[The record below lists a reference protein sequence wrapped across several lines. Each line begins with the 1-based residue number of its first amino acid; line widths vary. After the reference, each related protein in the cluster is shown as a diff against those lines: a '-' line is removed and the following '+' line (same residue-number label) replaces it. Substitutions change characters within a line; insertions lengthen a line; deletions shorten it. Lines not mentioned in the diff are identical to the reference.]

1 MPPKKSS
8 KSREVAFGGPDES
21 VPMAY
26 AEAIPMNPNSEYSVQ
41 SGISSMNDNMRA
53 MKASSSKDRD
63 RGRDKGAKLKDDNRQ
78 PTLKRAPSLAD
89 THPPNFGELSR
100 STSVAWPSSL
110 LQEVMGT
117 FTRPIQEHAARKFV
131 AKHNWSRG
139 LQESLISSCKK
150 IPIRFFIVDDS
161 GSMATNDGNRIIR
174 THTEDIDEGRG
185 VSGKMKNHKAKMV
198 QCTRWAELTESLN
211 FLAELSEVAQAPSEF
226 RLLNGA
232 DPVIVGLGNDNSE
245 GLAFTKE
252 VLDEDPA
259 GQTPL
264 CHHINCVVQAIEKM
278 APEMRK
284 LKKKAAVV
292 ICSDGESSDG
302 KVSRAL
308 EPLRNLPAFVVVR
321 LCTDHQKIV
330 DYWNN
335 IDKELELEMD
345 VIDDLVQDAKQ
356 VKEAN
361 PWLVYGDELHRL
373 REFGAAFKEMDLID
387 EISLGSEQAMT
398 FLKVLLN
405 RKDLPHP
412 QVDWNEFYEA
422 VKAES
427 DTQNLVFDPL
437 CGAFKHPVDMAEL
450 KKVYGKGMA
459 AGDASVACSIT

>member
-1 MPPKKSS
+1 MP
-8 KSREVAFGGPDES
+8 FGAEQES
-21 VPMAY
+21 LPVAY
-26 AEAIPMNPNSEYSVQ
+26 AEAVPVNPNDEYSMR
-41 SGISSMNDNMRA
+41 SGISSMNADMKA
-53 MKASSSKDRD
+53 IKASSKGSKSDRD
-63 RGRDKGAKLKDDNRQ
+63 RERDRGEKSREGRPKLDRM
-78 PTLKRAPSLAD
+78 PSLAD
-89 THPPNFGELSR
+89 THPPKFGDSSR
-100 STSVAWPSSL
+100 STSVTWPSSL
-110 LQEVMGT
+110 LREVIGT
-117 FTRPIQEHAARKFV
+117 FTRPIREKEAKKFV

-139 LQESLISSCKK
+139 LQESLLTSCRK

-174 THTEDIDEGRG
+174 THTEDIDEGKG

-232 DPVIVGLGNDNSE
+232 DPVLVGVGNDDSE

-264 CHHINCVVQAIEKM
+264 CHHIKCVVAAIEKM
-278 APEMRK
+278 APEMRR
-284 LKKKAAVV
+284 LKKKAAVI

-308 EPLRNLPAFVVVR
+308 EPLRNLPALVVIR
-321 LCTDHQKIV
+321 LCTDHEKIV

-387 EISLGSEQAMT
+387 ETPLGSEQAMT

-422 VKAES
+422 VKRES
-427 DTQNLVFDPL
+427 DTQNLIFDPL
-437 CGAFKHPVDMAEL
+437 CGAFKHPVDMNEL
-450 KKVYGKGMA
+450 KKAYGRGMTTD
-459 AGDASVACSIT
+459 DASVACSIS